1 MKRTI
6 KVLAVAALI
15 AVILVASTSPVLARR
30 AAGGHP
36 MPTKTEEETSK
47 PCDATAKAQNERG
60 AHFEE
65 RPESTVAK
73 CWLVFPTHNE

>member
-1 MKRTI
+1 MI
-6 KVLAVAALI
+6 KVLAVAVLI

-30 AAGGHP
+30 AAGGHQ
-36 MPTKTEEETSK
+36 MSTEK
-47 PCDATAKAQNERG
+47 PCDEATAERG

-65 RPESTVAK
+65 RDTPEP

>member
-1 MKRTI
+1 MKRMI
-6 KVLAVAALI
+6 KVLAVAVLI

-30 AAGGHP
+30 AAGGHQ
-36 MPTKTEEETSK
+36 MSTEK
-47 PCDATAKAQNERG
+47 PCEEAKVKAQNERG

-65 RPESTVAK
+65 RDTPEP

>member
-1 MKRTI
+1 MI
-6 KVLAVAALI
+6 KVLAVAVLI

-30 AAGGHP
+30 APGGHP

-47 PCDATAKAQNERG
+47 PCDATAKAQNDQNERG

-65 RPESTVAK
+65 RPESPVAK